1 MVSPSC
7 IPYSTIEMPDVEMS
21 HDEVSDEILKDLD
34 DEPIMKIKVF
44 DSEDSFTK
52 DINTIVVGIDPFSLL
67 LLVFLSTLHPSPSH
81 KKITNCSVDTKRP
94 KEPRVTN
101 ITVELIRTEHSTSHF
116 LIDPRCPILF
126 ALFPYL

>member
-1 MVSPSC
+1 
-7 IPYSTIEMPDVEMS
+7 MPDIEMS
-21 HDEVSDEILKDLD
+21 HDEVSDEVLEDLD
-34 DEPIMKIKVF
+34 DKPIMKIKVF
-44 DSEDSFTK
+44 DSEDSFAK
-52 DINTIVVGIDPFSLL
+52 DTNTTIVGIDPFSLL

-126 ALFPYL
+126 ALFPYLW